1 MVEILIKIA
10 GSLFIG
16 GIGLLLI
23 IICTL
28 VMVVLGKELITI
40 IKEKHHGI

>member
-1 MVEILIKIA
+1 MIEALIKIA

-23 IICTL
+23 LVCSLIVFVLVREIIDNAN
-28 VMVVLGKELITI
+28 KRR
-40 IKEKHHGI
+40 

>member
-40 IKEKHHGI
+40 INF